1 MIKPN
6 EYMHP
11 EDAKALRELESIPG
25 FPTLVKK
32 VLALGLEKL
41 QYGINMASA
50 IRLSPTQLPEIYN
63 RLPPICEKLGIKEP
77 EFYLSMDPYPNAW
90 TFGDTKIFVTVTSG
104 LLQLLN
110 DEEIDAVIAHECGH
124 IACRHV
130 LYHSLAHYI
139 LSGAD
144 NLGVL
149 GLLSIPIQL
158 ASLYWERK
166 SELSCDRAGSL
177 VTSPEVVASTM
188 ARLSGGPIDI
198 TEKIDLEEWAR
209 QADQYDA
216 IRNDGIWNK
225 TLQIYAIAQQNHPFA
240 AVRVREILK
249 WGKSEQYQRLIGIN
263 PTDIARTVEMPSTP
277 PGNSATSAATNYSK
291 TLNISIF
298 MLFNE
303 QGIINIDEIVANHPS
318 WKKMMDDGV
327 ITAEE
332 VHEQA
337 QVVIGLLKK
346 IDDTFSESQKALV
359 EQLLTELSVLF
370 AASHVNAIQEISKDI

>member
-25 FPTLVKK
+25 FPALVKK

-130 LYHSLAHYI
+130 LYHSLARYI

-158 ASLYWERK
+158 AILYWERK

-188 ARLSGGPIDI
+188 ARLSGGPIEI

-216 IRNDGIWNK
+216 IRNDGLWNK

-249 WGKSEQYQRLIGIN
+249 WGKSEQYQRLMGIK
-263 PTDIARTVEMPSTP
+263 PTGAAGHCPNC
-277 PGNSATSAATNYSK
+277 GNAV
-291 TLNISIF
+291 
-298 MLFNE
+298 
-303 QGIINIDEIVANHPS
+303 DPS
-318 WKKMMDDGV
+318 WKFCHYCG
-327 ITAEE
+327 
-332 VHEQA
+332 
-337 QVVIGLLKK
+337 
-346 IDDTFSESQKALV
+346 QKL
-359 EQLLTELSVLF
+359 
-370 AASHVNAIQEISKDI
+370 I

>member
-25 FPTLVKK
+25 FPALVKK

-158 ASLYWERK
+158 AILYWERK

-177 VTSPEVVASTM
+177 ITSPDVVASTM
-188 ARLSGGPIDI
+188 ARLSGGPIEI

-216 IRNDGIWNK
+216 IRNDGLWNK

-249 WGKSEQYQRLIGIN
+249 WGKSEQYQRLMGIK
-263 PTDIARTVEMPSTP
+263 PTGTAGHCPNC
-277 PGNSATSAATNYSK
+277 GNAVDPA
-291 TLNISIF
+291 
-298 MLFNE
+298 
-303 QGIINIDEIVANHPS
+303 
-318 WKKMMDDGV
+318 WKFCHYCGHKL
-327 ITAEE
+327 I
-332 VHEQA
+332 
-337 QVVIGLLKK
+337 
-346 IDDTFSESQKALV
+346 
-359 EQLLTELSVLF
+359 
-370 AASHVNAIQEISKDI
+370 